1 MEAAPGAQCPAWHQ
15 YFVARARGRAESGR
29 GDKVPPGG
37 PMGARPRSRP
47 MARRGGVAA
56 ARQVITQLGAAE
68 VPDPG
73 PPPPPHIIQC
83 MQSSLAPPSPAQP
96 CISGGELRDY
106 VQNVLHVSTSP
117 GLHVSGSR
125 CRLYL
130 EMADDVPSIWAALSR
145 DTAAPRLPAN
155 FCGKYLQSQ
164 SIRAASCC
172 CMWVES
178 WTTLPSPVHHW
189 HGRGGVVLSVDR
201 CSAEK

>member
-1 MEAAPGAQCPAWHQ
+1 M
-15 YFVARARGRAESGR
+15 
-29 GDKVPPGG
+29 PPGG

-73 PPPPPHIIQC
+73 PPPPHIIQC
-83 MQSSLAPPSPAQP
+83 MQSSLAPPSLAQP
-96 CISGGELRDY
+96 CISGGELRES

-117 GLHVSGSR
+117 GLQVSWCR

-145 DTAAPRLPAN
+145 DTAAQQRRGCQQTSAA
-155 FCGKYLQSQ
+155 
-164 SIRAASCC
+164 SISKVNQYEPRAAAACGWRVGQLC
-172 CMWVES
+172 PAQP
-178 WTTLPSPVHHW
+178 TTGTAG
-189 HGRGGVVLSVDR
+189 GRGT
-201 CSAEK
+201 